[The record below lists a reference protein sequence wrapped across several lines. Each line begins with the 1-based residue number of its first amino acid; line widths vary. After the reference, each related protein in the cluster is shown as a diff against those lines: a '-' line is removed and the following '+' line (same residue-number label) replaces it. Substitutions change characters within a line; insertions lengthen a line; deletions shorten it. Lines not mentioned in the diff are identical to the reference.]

1 MWLDVTWCFKC
12 QPSEIRTCT
21 PSQTSPLQCNI
32 ANVPL
37 NNSTYLDSI
46 QTVTELKLDRLF
58 WFWSASCTTETQGFL
73 LWANPMGFRWFLMA
87 SLASLFAAHGDGTWG
102 LTFQLSICSR
112 VLRYHVEVFLLP
124 RAIGAIANSTNLGRS
139 NQQWGYHQWIFSHQF
154 WSSWWLCIFT
164 MTRRSTKGGSRPT
177 IVIIHKWGMHSWL
190 VVTWLSSASR
200 TCS

>member
-46 QTVTELKLDRLF
+46 QTVIELKLDRLF

-73 LWANPMGFRWFLMA
+73 LWANPMGFRWFGFRWFLMA
-87 SLASLFAAHGDGTWG
+87 SLASFAAHGDGTWG
-102 LTFQLSICSR
+102 LTFQLSICSK

-124 RAIGAIANSTNLGRS
+124 RAIGAI
-139 NQQWGYHQWIFSHQF
+139 
-154 WSSWWLCIFT
+154 FT
-164 MTRRSTKGGSRPT
+164 MTRRQKEGVDQQWYTNGVCTAGGY
-177 IVIIHKWGMHSWL
+177 L
-190 VVTWLSSASR
+190 VLCR